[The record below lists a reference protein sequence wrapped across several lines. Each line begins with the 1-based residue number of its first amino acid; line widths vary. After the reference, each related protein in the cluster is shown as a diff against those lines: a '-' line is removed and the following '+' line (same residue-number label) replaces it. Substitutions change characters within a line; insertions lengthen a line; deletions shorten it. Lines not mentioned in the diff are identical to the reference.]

1 VKDNKKDNFITIT
14 TKGGLNIAFDKTTGL
29 MTRYNVGTRRLLG
42 EGGTIKP
49 NFWRAVT
56 DNDMGAQLQK
66 KFAAW
71 RNPKMELSDFKF
83 RTENNKAIV
92 LTVFNMPEVQS
103 VLTIEYIFDNQGRA
117 NVKQSLRVT
126 DGAKVG
132 NPLRFGLVME
142 LPYNMDRSTYYGRGP
157 IENYIDRKASQNVGI
172 YTQTADEQFF
182 PYIRPQ
188 ETGTKSDMRWWEQKD
203 AAGQGFRVHAAT
215 WFGASALHYSVASL
229 DEGDEKDQRH
239 APEVPKS
246 KYTELCLDYA
256 QFGLGGE
263 NSWGAWPLPQHRL
276 DYKDMTF
283 SINITPLEAK

>member
-1 VKDNKKDNFITIT
+1 
-14 TKGGLNIAFDKTTGL
+14 
-29 MTRYNVGTRRLLG
+29 
-42 EGGTIKP
+42 
-49 NFWRAVT
+49 
-56 DNDMGAQLQK
+56 MGAQLQK

-71 RNPKMELSDFKF
+71 RNPKMELSDFKL

-103 VLTIEYIFDNQGRA
+103 VLTIEYVFDNQGRA

-188 ETGTKSDMRWWEQKD
+188 ETGTKSDMRWW
-203 AAGQGFRVHAAT
+203 
-215 WFGASALHYSVASL
+215 
-229 DEGDEKDQRH
+229 
-239 APEVPKS
+239 
-246 KYTELCLDYA
+246 
-256 QFGLGGE
+256 
-263 NSWGAWPLPQHRL
+263 
-276 DYKDMTF
+276 
-283 SINITPLEAK
+283 